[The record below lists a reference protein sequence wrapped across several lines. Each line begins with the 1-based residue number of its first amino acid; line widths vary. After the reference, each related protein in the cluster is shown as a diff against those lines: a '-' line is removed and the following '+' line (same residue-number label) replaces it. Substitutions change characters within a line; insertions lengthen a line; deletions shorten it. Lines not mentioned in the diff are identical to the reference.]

1 MRAEL
6 SARHANY
13 NTHMLKSAA
22 YELMKWL
29 SRIDGISYRPRTFI
43 TGCRNIQTRALQDA
57 KLFAKSTGV
66 WVKRTRKQI
75 TQTPVNVS
83 TKEIWFLLEKS
94 GNKTNLTRDFFY
106 YYFYSGLNYT
116 FFGCPGRQRYA
127 VRHGQILPWKCCAH
141 QLMFYRSFGA

>member
-43 TGCRNIQTRALQDA
+43 TGCRNIQTRVLQDA

-66 WVKRTRKQI
+66 WVKRTKKQI
-75 TQTPVNVS
+75 TQRPVNVS

-94 GNKTNLTRDFFY
+94 GNKTNLTRDFLLLFL
-106 YYFYSGLNYT
+106 FRLELHI
-116 FFGCPGRQRYA
+116 FWMPLEAA
-127 VRHGQILPWKCCAH
+127 VRSETRSDFAVKMLCAPAYV
-141 QLMFYRSFGA
+141 L

>member
-13 NTHMLKSAA
+13 STHMLKSAA

-29 SRIDGISYRPRTFI
+29 SRIDGISYRPRTLI
-43 TGCRNIQTRALQDA
+43 TGCRNIQTRELQDA

-66 WVKRTRKQI
+66 WVKRSRKQI

-83 TKEIWFLLEKS
+83 TKEIWFLLDKS
-94 GNKTNLTRDFFY
+94 GNKTNLTRDFFIII
-106 YYFYSGLNYT
+106 FIQAWIT
-116 FFGCPGRQRYA
+116 HFFGCPWRQQYA
-127 VRHGQILPWKCCAH
+127 VRRGQILPWKCCAH
-141 QLMFYRSFGA
+141 QLMFYRSFGP